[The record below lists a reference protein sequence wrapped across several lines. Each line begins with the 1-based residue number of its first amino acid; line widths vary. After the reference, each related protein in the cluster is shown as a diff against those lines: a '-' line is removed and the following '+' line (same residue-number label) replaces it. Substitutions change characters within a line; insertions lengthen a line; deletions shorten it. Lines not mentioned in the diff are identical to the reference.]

1 MNETLHIAQDD
12 LVLYA
17 LHALT
22 PDEAAPIAAHLAT
35 CDICRQQVAEAR
47 GDMALLAFSVD
58 QQPVPAGAEERLFA
72 RIAAAAPVATPAVTN
87 VVPFE
92 TAVLS
97 QPRRSIWPVFIPWA
111 AAAALAAAC
120 ISLGVE
126 NKNLSETVNAES
138 SLLSSLSS
146 KASHAQQI
154 VDALN
159 SPHAQRVTLTATKH
173 AAEPTGHAIYLADR
187 GSLLF
192 EADNLKPLDPGKTY
206 ELWVIPADG
215 KAPVPAGTFQPNATG
230 YASVVLPQ
238 LPPGISAKA
247 FGVTIE
253 NAGGATTPTLPII
266 LAGG

>member
-1 MNETLHIAQDD
+1 MNETLHIAQED

-17 LHALT
+17 LRALT
-22 PDEAAPIAAHLAT
+22 PEESAPIAAHLAT
-35 CDICRQQVAEAR
+35 CSICQKEVAEAR
-47 GDMALLAFSVD
+47 GDMALLALSVD

-72 RIAAAAPVATPAVTN
+72 RIAAASSTPAAAN
-87 VVPFE
+87 VIPFE
-92 TAVLS
+92 SAAK
-97 QPRRSIWPVFIPWA
+97 PRRSVWPVFIPWA
-111 AAAALAAAC
+111 AAAALAGVC

-126 NKNLSETVNAES
+126 NRNLSDTVNAES

-192 EADNLKPLDPGKTY
+192 QADNLKPLEPGKTY

-215 KAPVPAGTFQPNATG
+215 KAPVPAGTFQPNAVG
-230 YASVVLPQ
+230 YASVVLPE
-238 LPPGISAKA
+238 LPPGITAKVFA
-247 FGVTIE
+247 VTIE
-253 NAGGATTPTLPII
+253 NAGGATTPTMPII

>member
-1 MNETLHIAQDD
+1 MNDTLHIAQED

-17 LHALT
+17 LRALT
-22 PDEAAPIAAHLAT
+22 PEEAAPIAAHLAT
-35 CDICRQQVAEAR
+35 CSICRKDVAEAR
-47 GDMALLAFSVD
+47 GDMALLALAVD
-58 QQPVPAGAEERLFA
+58 QQPVPSGAEERFLA
-72 RIAAAAPVATPAVTN
+72 RIADAAPLPATASVIPFESAAAGK
-87 VVPFE
+87 
-92 TAVLS
+92 
-97 QPRRSIWPVFIPWA
+97 PRRSVWPVFIPWA
-111 AAAALAAAC
+111 AAAALAGVC
-120 ISLGVE
+120 ISLGIE
-126 NKNLSETVNAES
+126 NRNLSDTVNAES

-192 EADNLKPLDPGKTY
+192 QADNLQPLAPGKTY

-215 KAPVPAGTFQPNATG
+215 KAPVPAGTFQPNAVG

-238 LPPGISAKA
+238 LPPGITAKA

-253 NAGGATTPTLPII
+253 NAGGATTPTMPII